1 VNLRRFVLALTV
13 VTAGGLAWFL
23 SLAKG
28 HRPVPRR
35 QPDVVKV
42 GFQVG
47 ERAPDFALR
56 SLNGVDLRLSNL
68 QGRPVLLNFWATWCA
83 PCRVEMP
90 WLAELDATYRSHGVQ
105 IIGVAME
112 SGSPEEVAAFAREH
126 GVQYQVVLGNSE
138 TADEYGG
145 VRFMPQSFFIDPEG
159 KITKTTTGLTD
170 RRDIEDGIKALLTG
184 NSKAPLARGGR
195 P

>member
-1 VNLRRFVLALTV
+1 MNLRRFVLALTV
-13 VTAGGLAWFL
+13 VSAGGLAWFL
-23 SLAKG
+23 SLAQA
-28 HRPVPRR
+28 HRPVPRQ
-35 QPDVVKV
+35 QPDVVKI

-47 ERAPDFALR
+47 ERAPDFELR
-56 SLNGVDLRLSNL
+56 PLNGVDLRLANL
-68 QGRPVLLNFWATWCA
+68 RGRPVLLNFWATWCA

-90 WLAELDATYRSHGVQ
+90 WLVELDAAYRSQGVQ

-112 SGSPEEVAAFAREH
+112 SGSPDEVAAFAREY
-126 GVQYQVVLGNSE
+126 GVQYQVVLGNSA

-170 RRDIEDGIKALLTG
+170 RRDIEDGIKALLRG
-184 NSKAPLARGGR
+184 NGKARLARGGR